1 MNLKSLSEHLREY
14 VKACLAVRL
23 YRRAGIFAE
32 AAGYIEDYERMRAAC
47 VELRNQLEAIRLDR
61 DEWRDRA
68 TKYETVHTDGS
79 TTQSDLDVLRALA
92 RHLNRVCNS
101 AKL

>member
-1 MNLKSLSEHLREY
+1 MN
-14 VKACLAVRL
+14 VKEL
-23 YRRAGIFAE
+23 
-32 AAGYIEDYERMRAAC
+32 RMRAAC
-47 VELRNQLEAIRLDR
+47 VELHSQLKAARAVSAEALRALVECRELRSQLKAIRLDR